1 MCYVI
6 VTCRSLLWILVS
18 LVALVLMLSALVSPA
33 WLVGA
38 PRSVEVGNNSVWLTY
53 RPSLGVYTRCKLAR
67 GDRFYCSTVTVRGLS
82 TDPSVFP
89 TLWKVTMVSIS
100 FGKCLHGLRTT
111 KFRCHKSYLVST
123 YISVEVFLRLGSL
136 TSLFCFSTFYP

>member
-18 LVALVLMLSALVSPA
+18 LVALLLMLSALVSPM
-33 WLVGA
+33 WLVAG
-38 PRSVEVGNNSVWLTY
+38 PRSVEVGNNSAQLTY

-67 GDRFYCSTVTVRGLS
+67 GDRFYCSTVTVRGLG
-82 TDPSVFP
+82 TDPNVFP

-100 FGKCLHGLRTT
+100 FGECLL
-111 KFRCHKSYLVST
+111 S
-123 YISVEVFLRLGSL
+123 LGQLSL
-136 TSLFCFSTFYP
+136 GVTNRI